1 VVIAGHAEAVDRAEK
16 IASDGSVPEVKA
28 RKVIPLKVSAPFH
41 CPLMKPVAEA
51 FGASLRAVAWKPK
64 RFGIVHNLD
73 AVYRSEGDL
82 VPLLQDQV
90 DHPVLW
96 TQCQETLE
104 GLGFTHYVEMGPGKV
119 LSGLG
124 KRIVKQG
131 SFLNVETAADMK
143 AVEKIL
149 EEAVPCN

>member
-1 VVIAGHAEAVDRAEK
+1 
-16 IASDGSVPEVKA
+16 
-28 RKVIPLKVSAPFH
+28 
-41 CPLMKPVAEA
+41 
-51 FGASLRAVAWKPK
+51 
-64 RFGIVHNLD
+64 
-73 AVYRSEGDL
+73 
-82 VPLLQDQV
+82 
-90 DHPVLW
+90 
-96 TQCQETLE
+96 LE